1 LVKVRRV
8 HSLCFKRQLE
18 VKHWIYAA
26 MKPAVRHKQA
36 RSLGVSSSWARPC
49 LTTKAQRYPGQQTE
63 LEAPLL
69 RAVLRRG
76 QQCNDVPFH
85 VPGHKRG
92 QGMDKSFKGM
102 MGDALRY
109 DTTEVAGMDFL
120 GSPTGVIQEAQ
131 SAAARIFGADH
142 TWFLVNGCTVGI
154 HAAVM
159 AVAKPGDLLLLAR
172 NCHQSAFAAMALTGC
187 LPFWLQPETDP
198 QFQVAHGITPGTL
211 QMGLQQAKKCGR
223 RVAGV
228 LIVSPTYYGAASHV
242 QELARICHEA
252 GTVLLVDEAHG
263 AHFGLHPDF
272 PPSALQQGADIA
284 IQSTHKMLSAM
295 TQAAMLHLSG
305 ERVSAER
312 VSRALRTLQ
321 SSSPSYLLLAS
332 LDAARVLAQDPEA
345 CFGTPLEAAKTARAG
360 LSGIPGLS
368 VLEASS
374 LPGMDQGAACETL
387 HCFNSVETYDPLR
400 LTVGV
405 SGWGLTG
412 FEVARVLETRFHIVP
427 ELATQAVV
435 LFMLGP
441 GSALEDAH
449 ALVYAFEQ
457 LASEKGLQALPEAS
471 SDGTSSSVDALS
483 CGNNG
488 ISRNRSSSSSSSSS
502 SINHSN
508 HSYDCD
514 GSENGCGGSST
525 GRLGH
530 SQTNLSI
537 GRSIHVQHSPS
548 KQFNT
553 EPTSSNG
560 HTHSR
565 MNDTDG
571 AGHGTSS
578 ISSIGLPHEQF
589 IEHRQPEVRLSPR
602 DALFASTHRVHHSEA
617 VGEVCAELLC
627 PYPPGVPLLFPGE
640 VITRNALEALL
651 SAAVSG
657 TVAGASDPT
666 LEYITVISEPA
677 D

>member
-1 LVKVRRV
+1 
-8 HSLCFKRQLE
+8 
-18 VKHWIYAA
+18 
-26 MKPAVRHKQA
+26 
-36 RSLGVSSSWARPC
+36 
-49 LTTKAQRYPGQQTE
+49 
-63 LEAPLL
+63 
-69 RAVLRRG
+69 
-76 QQCNDVPFH
+76 
-85 VPGHKRG
+85 
-92 QGMDKSFKGM
+92 
-102 MGDALRY
+102 
-109 DTTEVAGMDFL
+109 
-120 GSPTGVIQEAQ
+120 
-131 SAAARIFGADH
+131 
-142 TWFLVNGCTVGI
+142 
-154 HAAVM
+154 
-159 AVAKPGDLLLLAR
+159 
-172 NCHQSAFAAMALTGC
+172 
-187 LPFWLQPETDP
+187 
-198 QFQVAHGITPGTL
+198 
-211 QMGLQQAKKCGR
+211 
-223 RVAGV
+223 
-228 LIVSPTYYGAASHV
+228 
-242 QELARICHEA
+242 
-252 GTVLLVDEAHG
+252 
-263 AHFGLHPDF
+263 
-272 PPSALQQGADIA
+272 
-284 IQSTHKMLSAM
+284 
-295 TQAAMLHLSG
+295 
-305 ERVSAER
+305 
-312 VSRALRTLQ
+312 
-321 SSSPSYLLLAS
+321 
-332 LDAARVLAQDPEA
+332 
-345 CFGTPLEAAKTARAG
+345 
-360 LSGIPGLS
+360 
-368 VLEASS
+368 
-374 LPGMDQGAACETL
+374 MDQGAEDVNKQLAISQKFVIAYGWEQASQDHAAQSTSRLDSSSSSSSSSSNIGWEGPGPVLLEAMAQSKVMPVAKLSLRQHPFLQRQYTKHSNDLGSTGTIDTGRQQSVIPVAAHAPLQCAACETL

-602 DALFASTHRVHHSEA
+602 DALFASTHR
-617 VGEVCAELLC
+617 
-627 PYPPGVPLLFPGE
+627 
-640 VITRNALEALL
+640 
-651 SAAVSG
+651 
-657 TVAGASDPT
+657 
-666 LEYITVISEPA
+666 
-677 D
+677 